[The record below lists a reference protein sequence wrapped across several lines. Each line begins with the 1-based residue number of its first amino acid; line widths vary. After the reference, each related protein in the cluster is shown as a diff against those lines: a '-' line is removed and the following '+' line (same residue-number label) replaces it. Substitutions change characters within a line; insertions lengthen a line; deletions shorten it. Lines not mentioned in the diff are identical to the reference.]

1 MSPFQELYGVPPSSI
16 HTYLPRTTV
25 VQSVDAAL
33 QDRDKL
39 LQLLRS
45 NLQFAHN
52 RIKQIYDKGRTEH
65 EFMVGDW
72 VYLKLQPYRQ
82 HFVALRQSN
91 KLAPK
96 FYGPFQIQER
106 IRSVAYKLNLP
117 HDSKIHPIFHVFL
130 LKKKLGDTIS
140 PYPTLPPL
148 DFTGSFHWLPEKILD
163 RGMFK
168 RKIVA
173 VTKWL
178 IK

>member
-1 MSPFQELYGVPPSSI
+1 M
-16 HTYLPRTTV
+16 
-25 VQSVDAAL
+25 
-33 QDRDKL
+33 
-39 LQLLRS
+39 
-45 NLQFAHN
+45 
-52 RIKQIYDKGRTEH
+52 KQIHDKGRTER
-65 EFMVGDW
+65 EFMVSDW

-82 HFVALRQSN
+82 NSVALRQSN

-106 IRSVAYKLNLP
+106 IGSVAYAKSSTWLKDLSGFP
-117 HDSKIHPIFHVFL
+117 RSL

-148 DFTGSFHWLPEKILD
+148 DSTGFFQWLPEKILD

-168 RKIVA
+168 RKNVA

-178 IK
+178 IKWTGLPNEDATWKVADDIIARYLDFQTWGQVSS